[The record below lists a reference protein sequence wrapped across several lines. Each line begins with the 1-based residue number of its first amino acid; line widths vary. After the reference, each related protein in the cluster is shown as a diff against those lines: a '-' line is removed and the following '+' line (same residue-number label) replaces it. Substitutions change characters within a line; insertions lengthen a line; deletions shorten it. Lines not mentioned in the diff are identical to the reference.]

1 MRPLIMIDKS
11 RLVGLENAK
20 KIQELVKKGEN
31 VIILSNHQTEVDP
44 QAISILLEKV
54 RKNLKKK
61 SIVLMYYLLFI

>member
-1 MRPLIMIDKS
+1 MTDKS
-11 RLVGLENAK
+11 QLVGLENAK

-54 RKNLKKK
+54 
-61 SIVLMYYLLFI
+61 LFLFFQFFFFNKIN